1 MTGATEPRALPIPAR
16 VIEAAEWYISFRG
29 TREGPAVP
37 LLQER
42 FGLSAA
48 EACAV
53 LREVNLRR
61 ARAI

>member
-1 MTGATEPRALPIPAR
+1 MSGDTAEEGSDEL
-16 VIEAAEWYISFRG
+16 IEAIEWYAAYPNDRKRPI
-29 TREGPAVP
+29 VP

-48 EACAV
+48 QACAV

-61 ARAI
+61 ARAT

>member
-1 MTGATEPRALPIPAR
+1 MTARKMAADLSDR
-16 VIEAAEWYISFRG
+16 VIEAIEWFASFKNDRK
-29 TREGPAVP
+29 RPIVP

-48 EACAV
+48 EACKV

-61 ARAI
+61 ARAT

>member
-1 MTGATEPRALPIPAR
+1 MTALPQHDSAADLRI
-16 VIEAAEWYISFRG
+16 IEAIEWYTAFRG
-29 TREGPAVP
+29 ARERPAVP

-53 LREVNLRR
+53 IRETSLRH
-61 ARAI
+61 ARAH